1 MNVCGCKSR
10 CDCTVFAVIA
20 SVIVGVVTAFLNFS
34 LTIAVPQF
42 VLWIFFGVALI
53 ALVAALLTAPFVNKK
68 ETDGCLCSA
77 LSALITGVLGTVLFS
92 LILVLADI
100 ATAGLLG
107 SVLTGLL
114 FAFFTLTVTSVA
126 CLARS
131 IFNCQF

>member
-10 CDCTVFAVIA
+10 CDCTLFAVIV

-34 LTIAVPQF
+34 MTIAVPQF

-53 ALVAALLTAPFVNKK
+53 FLAAALLTAPFVNKK

-77 LSALITGVLGTVLFS
+77 LGALITGVLGTVLLS
-92 LILVLADI
+92 LILVIIDI

-114 FAFFTLTVTSVA
+114 FAFFTLTVTSVS
-126 CLARS
+126 CLIRS
-131 IFNCQF
+131 IFNCRF